1 MDKGKQSF
9 SSFTGSSAVFPA
21 LFLPLTFPCSL
32 PPHVYFHTLP
42 LRNLPLPL
50 HCRTHTHAHTYT
62 QTSYQRVFHSE
73 VEHSLGIF
81 FQLVDKI
88 FILWVLWF
96 LVGQYF
102 HTLQIQGMKWSVNV
116 VKCDHII
123 QACRQLDLYSGF
135 LM

>member
-1 MDKGKQSF
+1 MDRGKQSF
-9 SSFTGSSAVFPA
+9 SSFTSSSAVFPA
-21 LFLPLTFPCSL
+21 FFLPLTFPCSL
-32 PPHVYFHTLP
+32 PPRVYFHTLP
-42 LRNLPLPL
+42 LSNLPLPL
-50 HCRTHTHAHTYT
+50 LCRTQTHAHTCT

-81 FQLVDKI
+81 FQVVDKI

-102 HTLQIQGMKWSVNV
+102 HTLQIQGTKWRVNV
-116 VKCDHII
+116 VECDQMI
-123 QACRQLDLYSGF
+123 QAYRQFLYSGF